1 MGEMGVASSQRL
13 DFSPTILLL
22 NLPPSILCGIDLLSF
37 TTSAKF
43 QGIKDLPPGWHFI
56 FTSETSSLSIRDG
69 FWFYISV
76 QSSPTSSLAVREWD
90 AVKGCLTSPN
100 LREMSD
106 FDRKREEYWEKGLS
120 PYRQSA
126 DREAPAGGEVWQD
139 LTRHIT
145 ADLLQHLTQ
154 NGAFQISSASCARQD
169 QDHIPG
175 VSIEEA
181 GFEERELGTLGID
194 LKKTWRDG
202 AVGRERT
209 EGATDRSW
217 ALNEVV
223 LRWQDDHS
231 VWGRVVLGQMEACFI
246 MVLTVANYSC
256 LEEWKRCLGLILTCK
271 SAVTEHPLF
280 FASFLELLKKQMMRC
295 EDVDGGLFDMGD
307 GGGSLLK
314 TWLKGFKRTLE
325 QVFSEGDGAGIKNQ
339 MEELERTLKDMYGWE
354 LNDDFVRKGML
365 SLEDG
370 EEVEMDVNGMDEED
384 ESGEYAPV
392 IVDMPGP

>member
-1 MGEMGVASSQRL
+1 MR
-13 DFSPTILLL
+13 
-22 NLPPSILCGIDLLSF
+22 
-37 TTSAKF
+37 
-43 QGIKDLPPGWHFI
+43 
-56 FTSETSSLSIRDG
+56 
-69 FWFYISV
+69 
-76 QSSPTSSLAVREWD
+76 
-90 AVKGCLTSPN
+90 GCLTSPSI
-100 LREMSD
+100 REMNN
-106 FDRKREEYWEKGLS
+106 FNRKREEYWENGLS
-120 PYRQSA
+120 PYRQNA
-126 DREAPAGGEVWQD
+126 DREAPAGGELWQD

-145 ADLLQHLTQ
+145 ANLLQHLTQ

-181 GFEERELGTLGID
+181 GFEERELGILGID

-231 VWGRVVLGQMEACFI
+231 TWGNVVLGQMEACFI

-271 SAVTEHPLF
+271 SAVTEHPPF
-280 FASFLELLKKQMMRC
+280 FASFLALLRKQMMRC

-307 GGGSLLK
+307 DAGSLLK

-325 QVFSEGDGAGIKNQ
+325 QIFPEGDGAGIKNE

-354 LNDDFVRKGML
+354 LNDNFVRKGML

-370 EEVEMDVNGMDEED
+370 EEVEMEVNGMDEED

>member
-1 MGEMGVASSQRL
+1 MSEMAVASSQRSK
-13 DFSPTILLL
+13 FSPTILLL

-43 QGIKDLPPGWHFI
+43 HGIKGLPSGWHFI

-69 FWFYISV
+69 FWFYV
-76 QSSPTSSLAVREWD
+76 PAESSSTLLTVREWD
-90 AVKGCLTSPN
+90 ATRGCLTSPN
-100 LREMSD
+100 LREMND
-106 FDRKREEYWEKGLS
+106 FDRKREEYWERGLS

-145 ADLLQHLTQ
+145 ANLLRHLTQ

-175 VSIEEA
+175 VSIEET
-181 GFEERELGTLGID
+181 GFEERELGVLGID

-217 ALNEVV
+217 SLNAMV

-231 VWGRVVLGQMEACFI
+231 AWGDVLLGQMEACFI

-256 LEEWKRCLGLILTCK
+256 LEEWKRCLGLTLTCK

-280 FASFLELLKKQMMRC
+280 FASFLALLRKQMVRC

-307 GGGSLLK
+307 DGGSLLK
-314 TWLKGFKRTLE
+314 TRLKEFKRTLE
-325 QVFSEGDGAGIKNQ
+325 QVSSEGNGAEIKDE

-354 LNDDFVRKGML
+354 LNHDFVRKGML

-370 EEVEMDVNGMDEED
+370 EEVEMEVNGMDEED

-392 IVDMPGP
+392 VVDMPGS

>member
-1 MGEMGVASSQRL
+1 MR
-13 DFSPTILLL
+13 
-22 NLPPSILCGIDLLSF
+22 
-37 TTSAKF
+37 
-43 QGIKDLPPGWHFI
+43 
-56 FTSETSSLSIRDG
+56 
-69 FWFYISV
+69 
-76 QSSPTSSLAVREWD
+76 
-90 AVKGCLTSPN
+90 GCLTSPN
-100 LREMSD
+100 LEEIND

-126 DREAPAGGEVWQD
+126 DREAPAGGEVWPD

-145 ADLLQHLTQ
+145 ADLLRHLTH
-154 NGAFQISSASCARQD
+154 NGAFQVSSASCARQD

-181 GFEERELGTLGID
+181 GFEERELGVLRID

-217 ALNEVV
+217 ALNEVL

-231 VWGRVVLGQMEACFI
+231 AWGDVMLGQMEACFI

-271 SAVTEHPLF
+271 TAVTEHPLF
-280 FASFLELLKKQMMRC
+280 FASFLALLRKQMERC

-307 GGGSLLK
+307 DGGSLLK
-314 TWLKGFKRTLE
+314 TWLKEFKRTLE
-325 QVFSEGDGAGIKNQ
+325 QVFSAGEGAEIKAEMDG
-339 MEELERTLKDMYGWE
+339 LESILKDMYGWE
-354 LNDDFVRKGML
+354 LNDDFVRKGLL

-370 EEVEMDVNGMDEED
+370 EEVEMEVSGMDEED